1 MKEVLSRCGF
11 KCYAEKELPE
21 KSKRGEYNYLL
32 VIHYKNG
39 KKTIKIG
46 TTNNMT
52 RRMYEHLGA
61 YRADITVCW
70 ISPYFSKY
78 TTLRVEDNF
87 KDKMI
92 NEGYHWIMN
101 DRFEVPREME
111 TVTVKVR
118 KEYIINISY

>member
-11 KCYAEKELPE
+11 KCFAEKELPE
-21 KSKRGEYNYLL
+21 KSTRGEYNYLL
-32 VIHYKNG
+32 IIHYKNG

-46 TTNNMT
+46 TTNNMA

-61 YRADITVCW
+61 YRANITVCW

-92 NEGYHWIMN
+92 KEGYRWIMN
-101 DRFEVPREME
+101 DRFEVPVDMK
-111 TVTVKVR
+111 TVKVKVR
-118 KEYIINISY
+118 KEYEINISY

>member
-1 MKEVLSRCGF
+1 MVS
-11 KCYAEKELPE
+11 KCFAERELPE
-21 KSKRGEYNYLL
+21 KSTRGEYNYLL

-46 TTNNMT
+46 TTNNMA

-61 YRADITVCW
+61 YRANITVCW

-92 NEGYHWIMN
+92 NRGLSLDYE
-101 DRFEVPREME
+101 
-111 TVTVKVR
+111 
-118 KEYIINISY
+118 